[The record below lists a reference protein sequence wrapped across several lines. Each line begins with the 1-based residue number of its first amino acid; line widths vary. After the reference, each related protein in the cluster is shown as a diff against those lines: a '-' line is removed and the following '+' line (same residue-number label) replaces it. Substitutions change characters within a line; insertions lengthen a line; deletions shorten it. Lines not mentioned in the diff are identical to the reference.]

1 MKLRM
6 LLVSAVL
13 VGTGSAACSSHT
25 PAPGAAQAA
34 VPVTTVTVAET
45 DLAQSF
51 EAGGAVRARTV
62 ATVVSRLMADVR
74 AVLVSPG
81 DRVRQGQPLIQ
92 LDAREL
98 QAQRSRAEAGHVATQ
113 QSAELAAADYQAAEA
128 GLALARVTHQRVSD
142 LRAKSSATQHELDQA
157 VAALRGA
164 EARLKVAEARK
175 AEAAAAID
183 SSSAGAT
190 VAKVAASYATL
201 TAPFDGVVTAKMVET
216 GNMANPGQ
224 PLMTVEDTRSFRL
237 EVRLDESRAAWVHP
251 GDTVDVRLERSGGD
265 VPMQGRVAEVAR
277 TMEPGTHAFLVKI
290 DLPAAP
296 DLRSGMFGRAVFAGA
311 TRRGI
316 GVPAEAVGRRGQLA
330 FTYVVDGGNHARMRL
345 LNVSDALTGTVEV
358 RSGLVAG
365 EVIVLNPPAS
375 LVDGSLVAPAGAR
388 TEDRR

>member
-1 MKLRM
+1 M

-25 PAPGAAQAA
+25 PAPGAAQTA
-34 VPVTTVTVAET
+34 VPVTTVTVGET

-74 AVLVSPG
+74 TVLVKPG

-128 GLALARVTHQRVSD
+128 GLTLARVTHQRVSD
-142 LRAKSSATQHELDQA
+142 LRTKGSATQSELDQA
-157 VAALRGA
+157 VAAARGA
-164 EARLKVAEARK
+164 AARLKVAEAPK
-175 AEAAAAID
+175 AAAAAAID

-201 TAPFDGVVTAKMVET
+201 TAPFDGVVTAKMVEP

-251 GDTVDVRLERSGGD
+251 GDSVEVRLERSAGD
-265 VPMQGRVAEVAR
+265 VPVLGRVAEVAR

-290 DLPAAP
+290 DLPATP
-296 DLRSGMFGRAVFAGA
+296 DLRSGMFGRAVFTGA
-311 TRRGI
+311 TRKGI

-330 FTYVVDGGNHARMRL
+330 FTYVVDRENHARMRL

-375 LVDGSLVAPAGAR
+375 LVDGSLVALAGAR